1 MSGRHS
7 LSRTTTTRTRL
18 AVTAAVGAAVT
29 APLALA
35 GVASAAPAAAA
46 QKDSTWDR
54 IAQCESTG
62 NWHAKTG
69 NGYQGGLQFTP
80 STWKAYGGQKFAPSA
95 DKASR
100 EQQIAVAKKIQ
111 ADQGWKAWPNCSG
124 KSGAA

>member
-1 MSGRHS
+1 MTGRHS
-7 LSRTTTTRTRL
+7 RARTTSPCSRL

-35 GVASAAPAAAA
+35 GVASAAPAA
-46 QKDSTWDR
+46 QKDATWDR

-62 NWHAKTG
+62 DWHARTG

-80 STWKAYGGQKFAPSA
+80 STWKAYGGQKYAPSA
-95 DKASR
+95 DKATR
-100 EQQIAVAKKIQ
+100 EQQIAVARKIQ

-124 KSGAA
+124 KAGA